1 MPVFFMKTSPR
12 PSGFSRTVFALVSVA
27 LLTFTLLFSG
37 CATVVKIESNPSKA
51 TVTVGG
57 KSLGAT
63 PTQYQVENAAKS
75 VDVNFSLPGYFP
87 KTVTY
92 NPASKQETI
101 VAQLE
106 PTTKKG
112 SFDINSDP
120 TGAMVTL
127 NNQPVGTTPVSVP
140 VEFRRNSETQ
150 PWIPQRVTISKANYQ
165 SETIELREGRG
176 SVPVQPLTLLKDERI
191 YTVTAANMEGA
202 ALNAPVTL
210 DGAPVG
216 KTPLKLPITYQ
227 RTDKI
232 KPWPKFTVSMEMP
245 GQYKP
250 ATAELNYTRDT
261 TVALKLVAITEIPVK
276 IFVPTVAITPV
287 GASFTMQE
295 RTVIGTLRASDDS
308 PAVTDLKQVTK
319 YERQDMRPAS
329 RVETINSFSVTPDG
343 QNVIFSIS
351 EADESGDR
359 YSVLKIKRADD
370 PAGGISTLTTGT
382 RSFDTQP
389 FMANDGS
396 NYLVFTSNR
405 GDRNKSDVFRVN
417 LVEGKIV
424 GGLGRLTSDNRFNF
438 APSYGDSNRQL
449 FYLSVEPGYPKAE
462 TQLSSIR
469 FDGSLTTQLPVV
481 AEQINN
487 NHPEKILFVKKDPE
501 TKKQQIFSITT
512 DGKLET
518 ALIND
523 ESYRK
528 ANCFNP
534 FISADGQR
542 VLFVSDR
549 TTGAKDERPNNNIYI
564 INADGGNL
572 QQLTSNE
579 SDDTSPQWSP
589 TEEGVIYFLSTRGG
603 ATNIWRFKLVS
614 GR

>member
-1 MPVFFMKTSPR
+1 MKKSSSKSTLSR
-12 PSGFSRTVFALVSVA
+12 VVSAISGAT
-27 LLTFTLLFSG
+27 LLTFTVFTSG
-37 CATVVKIESNPSKA
+37 CATAIKIDSTPSNAAVS
-51 TVTVGG
+51 VGG
-57 KSLGAT
+57 KPLGTT
-63 PTQYQVENAAKS
+63 PTQYQAENSTKS
-75 VDVNFSLPGYFP
+75 VDLNFSLPGYFP

-92 NPASKQETI
+92 NPALKQESI
-101 VAQLE
+101 VANLE
-106 PTTKKG
+106 PTTKKKN
-112 SFDINSDP
+112 FEIVSDP
-120 TGAMVTL
+120 AGAAVNLDGRMV
-127 NNQPVGTTPVSVP
+127 GETPVSVP
-140 VEFRRNSETQ
+140 VEFRRNAETS
-150 PWIPQRVTISKANYQ
+150 PWIPQRITLSKTNYQ
-165 SETIELREGRG
+165 SENFAVTAELGNIPI
-176 SVPVQPLTLLKDERI
+176 VPLSLLKDERL
-191 YTVTAANMEGA
+191 YTVTATNLEGA
-202 ALNAPVTL
+202 VLNAQVMV
-210 DGAPVG
+210 DGVVVG
-216 KTPLKLPITYQ
+216 KTPLKLTKIYQ
-227 RTDKI
+227 RADKAN
-232 KPWPKFTVSMEMP
+232 PWPKFLVTVEMP

-250 ATAELNYTRDT
+250 AAVELTYTRDL

-276 IFVPTVAITPV
+276 IFTPTVAITPV
-287 GASFTMQE
+287 GAAFTMQE
-295 RTVIGTLRASDDS
+295 RTAIGTLRASDDS

-319 YERQDMRPAS
+319 YERQDNRPAN
-329 RVETINSFSVTPDG
+329 RVETINSYTVTPDG

-359 YSVLKIKRADD
+359 YSVLKIKRSDD

-405 GDRNKSDVFRVN
+405 GDRTKSDVFRVN
-417 LVEGKIV
+417 LAEGKIV

-449 FYLSVEPGYPKAE
+449 FYLSTEPGYPKAE

-469 FDGSLTTQLPVV
+469 FDGSLTTQLPVI

-501 TKKQQIFSITT
+501 TKKQQLYSITT

-528 ANCFNP
+528 SNCFNP
-534 FISADGQR
+534 YISSDGQR

-549 TTGAKDERPNNNIYI
+549 TSGAKDERVNNNVYI
-564 INADGGNL
+564 INADGSNL
-572 QQLTSNE
+572 QQLTTNE

-603 ATNIWRFKLVS
+603 ATNIWRFKLVT